1 MAPGLA
7 SAMSARCAINARAVV
22 SGAKVRRSPAPRRG
36 SRRFGGRSAIVPRAS
51 SDDGDGNEPEAD
63 GKPFD
68 PTTTNETRLRSI
80 KGKGGP
86 SPDGDDPDPEKPK
99 GPLDSLDRGTLDL
112 INLLVVTG
120 GLKGSIAVVGGALVG
135 INALA
140 TIHPDLASLS
150 HGAAFAAPVALLDAL
165 VMVPN
170 WELGDDARDEMAK
183 GMNRGEVPD
192 KLSEYRTA
200 LAKYQREE
208 ALSNPCRSMPGWQD
222 GLVACVAR
230 LTDEM
235 LERAVVLGFLGTW
248 IADRAVEAGMEP
260 YDVEAPAMYA
270 AVAACLVFFE
280 VRIQRRRKRAK
291 DAMRAFRVQ
300 RDALTGKQKMV
311 PMTDDEVKALMTKGV
326 KEFEKEKANADDTR
340 GAPGDVPEGLG
351 GVGLPVVEKATVKTE
366 AEVAD
371 LVEAVTAEEKPIGDP
386 SSKPKA
392 DAEPL
397 KPKVPMPPGP
407 PMPLGLA
414 PGGPDRLNPDRL
426 NPVGSLMFNADVKRT
441 LDGFRS
447 RITLLTQCVC
457 FVTAPALVGTNVPN
471 LFAPIAGGLVC
482 DLLFI
487 AHQRLAMRRLFED
500 AEYEM
505 PTGGAPPA
513 DAEIKKAQM
522 KLLKKDLDR
531 RRRVMANVLMESVDN
546 SVAEG
551 AAEFN
556 IQMRE
561 VVKEVQ
567 EAKGYTRQDDA
578 LTEVLDAIHKK
589 FPPAKLSEMD
599 EAESVSKM
607 RSVLVEI
614 REELANPKTD
624 EEKEA
629 DRVAQAKAEL
639 EKDPIDREPWR
650 SLEKTLVEDQALT
663 QEEAREQMNG
673 VMKKI
678 EEGAA
683 ANLERAKQEK
693 EEPEAAKGDDAKE
706 EEEPVTKRTITL
718 GDISELANSSGE
730 LPPAKS
736 IFEQAREEK
745 EAEIEAKAK
754 AAELEDEE
762 NERTEPTGEFAS
774 TISAPDRLTAAIDE
788 KLEAKA
794 KDGSQKK

>member
-1 MAPGLA
+1 MAPGFA

-22 SGAKVRRSPAPRRG
+22 SGAKVRRSPAQRGG

-248 IADRAVEAGMEP
+248 IADRAVEAGLEP

-340 GAPGDVPEGLG
+340 GAAPGDVPEGMG
-351 GVGLPVVEKATVKTE
+351 GVGLPVAEKATVKTE

-371 LVEAVTAEEKPIGDP
+371 LVEAVTAEEKPIETA
-386 SSKPKA
+386 SKPKA

-414 PGGPDRLNPDRL
+414 PGGPDRLNP
-426 NPVGSLMFNADVKRT
+426 VGSLMFNADVKRT

-447 RITLLTQCVC
+447 RITLLTQCAC
-457 FVTAPALVGTNVPN
+457 FVTAPALAGTNVPN

-614 REELANPKTD
+614 REELANPKT
-624 EEKEA
+624 EKEKEA

-663 QEEAREQMNG
+663 HEEAREQMNG

-683 ANLERAKQEK
+683 ANLERAKQAK
-693 EEPEAAKGDDAKE
+693 EEPEAAKGGDAKE
-706 EEEPVTKRTITL
+706 EEEPETKRTITL

-774 TISAPDRLTAAIDE
+774 TISALDRLTAAIDE

>member
-1 MAPGLA
+1 MPPGLA
-7 SAMSARCAINARAVV
+7 SAMSARCAISARAVV

-248 IADRAVEAGMEP
+248 IADRAVEAGLEP

-326 KEFEKEKANADDTR
+326 KEFEKGKTNADDTR
-340 GAPGDVPEGLG
+340 GGPGDVPEGMG
-351 GVGLPVVEKATVKTE
+351 GVGLPVAEKATVKTE

-371 LVEAVTAEEKPIGDP
+371 LVEAVTAEEKPIETT
-386 SSKPKA
+386 SKPKA

-414 PGGPDRLNPDRL
+414 PGGPDRLNP
-426 NPVGSLMFNADVKRT
+426 VGSLMFNADVKRT

-447 RITLLTQCVC
+447 RITLLTQCAC

-683 ANLERAKQEK
+683 ANLERAKQT
-693 EEPEAAKGDDAKE
+693 EEDPEAAKGDDAKE
-706 EEEPVTKRTITL
+706 EEEPETKRTITL

-754 AAELEDEE
+754 AAELDDEE

-774 TISAPDRLTAAIDE
+774 TISALDRLTAAIDE

>member
-248 IADRAVEAGMEP
+248 IADRAVEAGLEP

-326 KEFEKEKANADDTR
+326 KEFEKEKTNADDAKKDTS
-340 GAPGDVPEGLG
+340 GDVPEVLG
-351 GVGLPVVEKATVKTE
+351 GVGLPVAEKATVKTE

-371 LVEAVTAEEKPIGDP
+371 LVEAVTAEEKPIETA
-386 SSKPKA
+386 SKPKA

-414 PGGPDRLNPDRL
+414 PGGPDRL

-471 LFAPIAGGLVC
+471 LFAPIAGGLIC

-614 REELANPKTD
+614 REELANPKTE

-663 QEEAREQMNG
+663 HEEAREQMNG

-683 ANLERAKQEK
+683 ANLERAKQTK
-693 EEPEAAKGDDAKE
+693 EEPEAAKEDDAKE
-706 EEEPVTKRTITL
+706 EETPETKRTITL

-774 TISAPDRLTAAIDE
+774 TISALDRLTAAIDE
-788 KLEAKA
+788 KLEAK
-794 KDGSQKK
+794 DRSQKK

>member
-22 SGAKVRRSPAPRRG
+22 SGAKIRRSPAPRGG
-36 SRRFGGRSAIVPRAS
+36 SRRFGGRSARIVPRAS

-68 PTTTNETRLRSI
+68 PTTTNETRLRPI

-150 HGAAFAAPVALLDAL
+150 HGAAFAAPVAVLDAL

-248 IADRAVEAGMEP
+248 IADRAVEAGLEP

-326 KEFEKEKANADDTR
+326 KEFEKEKTNADDTR

-351 GVGLPVVEKATVKTE
+351 GVGLSVAEKATVKTE

-371 LVEAVTAEEKPIGDP
+371 LVETVTAEGNADDEPIETT
-386 SSKPKA
+386 SKPKA

-414 PGGPDRLNPDRL
+414 PGGPDRL

-614 REELANPKTD
+614 REELANPKA
-624 EEKEA
+624 EKEKEA

-663 QEEAREQMNG
+663 HEEAREQMNG

-683 ANLERAKQEK
+683 ANLERAKQTKE
-693 EEPEAAKGDDAKE
+693 EEPEAAKGDDTKE
-706 EEEPVTKRTITL
+706 ETPEDAKRTITL
-718 GDISELANSSGE
+718 GDISELAKSSGE

-762 NERTEPTGEFAS
+762 NERKEPTGEFAS
-774 TISAPDRLTAAIDE
+774 TISALDRLTAAIDE
-788 KLEAKA
+788 KLEAKDRA
-794 KDGSQKK
+794 QKK

>member
-1 MAPGLA
+1 MPPGLA

-36 SRRFGGRSAIVPRAS
+36 SRRFGGRSAIVPRAT

-68 PTTTNETRLRSI
+68 PTTTNETRLRPI

-150 HGAAFAAPVALLDAL
+150 HGAAFAAPVAVLDAL

-170 WELGDDARDEMAK
+170 WELSDDARDEMAK

-270 AVAACLVFFE
+270 AVAACLLFFE
-280 VRIQRRRKRAK
+280 VRIHRRRKRAK

-326 KEFEKEKANADDTR
+326 KEFEKEKTNADDTR

-351 GVGLPVVEKATVKTE
+351 GVGLSVAEKATVKTE

-371 LVEAVTAEEKPIGDP
+371 LVETVTAEGNADDEPIETT
-386 SSKPKA
+386 SKPKA

-414 PGGPDRLNPDRL
+414 PGGPDRL

-505 PTGGAPPA
+505 PTGGAPPK

-578 LTEVLDAIHKK
+578 LTEVLDAIHKM

-614 REELANPKTD
+614 REELANPKA
-624 EEKEA
+624 EKEKEA

-663 QEEAREQMNG
+663 HEEAREQMNG

-693 EEPEAAKGDDAKE
+693 EEPDAAKEDDDAKE
-706 EEEPVTKRTITL
+706 GTPEDAKRTITL

-754 AAELEDEE
+754 AAELEDEK

-774 TISAPDRLTAAIDE
+774 TISALDRLTAAIDE
-788 KLEAKA
+788 KLEAK
-794 KDGSQKK
+794 DGGSQKK

>member
-22 SGAKVRRSPAPRRG
+22 SGAKVRRSPAQRGG

-326 KEFEKEKANADDTR
+326 KEFEKEKTNADDAKKDTS
-340 GAPGDVPEGLG
+340 GDVPEVLG
-351 GVGLPVVEKATVKTE
+351 GVGLPVAEKATVKTE

-386 SSKPKA
+386 SKPKA

-414 PGGPDRLNPDRL
+414 PGGPDRL

-471 LFAPIAGGLVC
+471 LFAPIAGGLIC

-614 REELANPKTD
+614 REELANPKM
-624 EEKEA
+624 EKEKKA

-663 QEEAREQMNG
+663 HEEAREQMNG

-683 ANLERAKQEK
+683 ANLERAKQTK

-706 EEEPVTKRTITL
+706 EEEPETKRTITL
-718 GDISELANSSGE
+718 GDISELAKSSGE

-754 AAELEDEE
+754 AAELEDEKD
-762 NERTEPTGEFAS
+762 ERKEPTGEFAS
-774 TISAPDRLTAAIDE
+774 TISALDRLTAAIDE

>member
-248 IADRAVEAGMEP
+248 IADRAVEAGLEP

-326 KEFEKEKANADDTR
+326 KEFEKEKTNADDAKKDTS
-340 GAPGDVPEGLG
+340 GDVPEVLG
-351 GVGLPVVEKATVKTE
+351 GVGLPVAEKATVKTE

-371 LVEAVTAEEKPIGDP
+371 LVEAVTAEEKPIETA
-386 SSKPKA
+386 SKPKA

-414 PGGPDRLNPDRL
+414 PGGPDRL

-471 LFAPIAGGLVC
+471 LFAPIAGGLIC

-663 QEEAREQMNG
+663 HEEAREQMNG

-683 ANLERAKQEK
+683 ANLERAKQTK

-706 EEEPVTKRTITL
+706 EEEPETKRTITL
-718 GDISELANSSGE
+718 GDISELAKSSGE

-754 AAELEDEE
+754 AAELEDEKD
-762 NERTEPTGEFAS
+762 ERKEPTGEFAS
-774 TISAPDRLTAAIDE
+774 TISALDRLTAAIDE

>member
-7 SAMSARCAINARAVV
+7 SAMNARCAMNARAVV

-51 SDDGDGNEPEAD
+51 SDDGDGNPPEAD

-192 KLSEYRTA
+192 KRSEYRTA

-248 IADRAVEAGMEP
+248 IADRAVEAGLEP

-326 KEFEKEKANADDTR
+326 KEFEKEKTNADGTR
-340 GAPGDVPEGLG
+340 GGPGDVPEGMG

-371 LVEAVTAEEKPIGDP
+371 LVEAVTAEEKPIETT
-386 SSKPKA
+386 SKPKA

-414 PGGPDRLNPDRL
+414 PGGPDRL

-614 REELANPKTD
+614 REELANPKT
-624 EEKEA
+624 EKEKEA

-663 QEEAREQMNG
+663 HEEAREQMNG

-683 ANLERAKQEK
+683 ANLERAKQTKE
-693 EEPEAAKGDDAKE
+693 EEPEAAKDDDTKE
-706 EEEPVTKRTITL
+706 EEDPETKRTITL

-762 NERTEPTGEFAS
+762 NERPEPTGEFAS
-774 TISAPDRLTAAIDE
+774 TISALDRLTAAIDE

-794 KDGSQKK
+794 KEKK

>member
-1 MAPGLA
+1 
-7 SAMSARCAINARAVV
+7 
-22 SGAKVRRSPAPRRG
+22 
-36 SRRFGGRSAIVPRAS
+36 
-51 SDDGDGNEPEAD
+51 
-63 GKPFD
+63 
-68 PTTTNETRLRSI
+68 
-80 KGKGGP
+80 
-86 SPDGDDPDPEKPK
+86 
-99 GPLDSLDRGTLDL
+99 
-112 INLLVVTG
+112 
-120 GLKGSIAVVGGALVG
+120 
-135 INALA
+135 
-140 TIHPDLASLS
+140 
-150 HGAAFAAPVALLDAL
+150 
-165 VMVPN
+165 
-170 WELGDDARDEMAK
+170 
-183 GMNRGEVPD
+183 
-192 KLSEYRTA
+192 
-200 LAKYQREE
+200 
-208 ALSNPCRSMPGWQD
+208 
-222 GLVACVAR
+222 
-230 LTDEM
+230 M

-248 IADRAVEAGMEP
+248 IADRAVEAGLEP

-326 KEFEKEKANADDTR
+326 KEFEKEKTNADDAKKDTS
-340 GAPGDVPEGLG
+340 GDVPEVLG
-351 GVGLPVVEKATVKTE
+351 GVGLPVAEKATVKTE

-371 LVEAVTAEEKPIGDP
+371 LVEAVTAEEKPIETA
-386 SSKPKA
+386 SKPKA

-414 PGGPDRLNPDRL
+414 PGGPDRL

-471 LFAPIAGGLVC
+471 LFAPIAGGLIC

-614 REELANPKTD
+614 REELANPKT
-624 EEKEA
+624 EKEKEA

-663 QEEAREQMNG
+663 HEEAREQMNG

-683 ANLERAKQEK
+683 ANLERAKQTEE
-693 EEPEAAKGDDAKE
+693 EEPEAAKDDDTKE
-706 EEEPVTKRTITL
+706 EEDPETKRTITL

-762 NERTEPTGEFAS
+762 NERPEPTGEFAS
-774 TISAPDRLTAAIDE
+774 TISALDRLTAAIDE

-794 KDGSQKK
+794 KEKK

>member
-22 SGAKVRRSPAPRRG
+22 SGAKVRRSPAQRGG

-248 IADRAVEAGMEP
+248 IADRAVEAGLEP

-326 KEFEKEKANADDTR
+326 KEFEKEKTNADDAKKDTS
-340 GAPGDVPEGLG
+340 GDVPEVLG
-351 GVGLPVVEKATVKTE
+351 GVGLPVAEKATVKTE

-371 LVEAVTAEEKPIGDP
+371 LVEAVTAEEKPIETA
-386 SSKPKA
+386 SKPKA

-414 PGGPDRLNPDRL
+414 PGGPDRL

-471 LFAPIAGGLVC
+471 LFAPIAGGLIC

-614 REELANPKTD
+614 REELANPKM
-624 EEKEA
+624 EKEKKA

-663 QEEAREQMNG
+663 HEEAREQMNG

-683 ANLERAKQEK
+683 ANLERAKQTK

-706 EEEPVTKRTITL
+706 EETPETKRTITL

-754 AAELEDEE
+754 AAELEDEKD
-762 NERTEPTGEFAS
+762 ERKEPTGEFAS
-774 TISAPDRLTAAIDE
+774 TISALDRLTAAIDE

>member
-1 MAPGLA
+1 MPPGLA

-36 SRRFGGRSAIVPRAS
+36 SRRFGGRSAIVPRATS
-51 SDDGDGNEPEAD
+51 VDGDGNEPEAD

-68 PTTTNETRLRSI
+68 PTTTNETRLRPI

-150 HGAAFAAPVALLDAL
+150 HGAAFAAPVAVLDAL

-170 WELGDDARDEMAK
+170 WELSDDARDEMAK

-248 IADRAVEAGMEP
+248 IADRAVEAGLEP

-270 AVAACLVFFE
+270 AVAACLLFFE

-326 KEFEKEKANADDTR
+326 KEFEKEKTNADDTR

-351 GVGLPVVEKATVKTE
+351 GVGLSVAEKATVKTE

-371 LVEAVTAEEKPIGDP
+371 LVEAVTAEGNADDEPIETT
-386 SSKPKA
+386 SKPKA

-414 PGGPDRLNPDRL
+414 PGGPDRL

-505 PTGGAPPA
+505 PTGGAPPK

-578 LTEVLDAIHKK
+578 LTEVLDAIHKM

-614 REELANPKTD
+614 REELANPKA
-624 EEKEA
+624 EKEKEA

-663 QEEAREQMNG
+663 HEEAREQMNG

-693 EEPEAAKGDDAKE
+693 EEPDAAKEDDDAKE
-706 EEEPVTKRTITL
+706 ETPEDAKRTITL

-745 EAEIEAKAK
+745 EAEIKAKAK

-762 NERTEPTGEFAS
+762 NERKEPTGEFAS
-774 TISAPDRLTAAIDE
+774 TISALDRLTAAIDE
-788 KLEAKA
+788 KLEAKDR
-794 KDGSQKK
+794 DGSQKK

>member
-1 MAPGLA
+1 
-7 SAMSARCAINARAVV
+7 
-22 SGAKVRRSPAPRRG
+22 
-36 SRRFGGRSAIVPRAS
+36 
-51 SDDGDGNEPEAD
+51 
-63 GKPFD
+63 
-68 PTTTNETRLRSI
+68 
-80 KGKGGP
+80 
-86 SPDGDDPDPEKPK
+86 
-99 GPLDSLDRGTLDL
+99 
-112 INLLVVTG
+112 
-120 GLKGSIAVVGGALVG
+120 
-135 INALA
+135 
-140 TIHPDLASLS
+140 
-150 HGAAFAAPVALLDAL
+150 
-165 VMVPN
+165 MVPN
-170 WELGDDARDEMAK
+170 WELSDDARDEMAK

-248 IADRAVEAGMEP
+248 IADRAVEAGLEP

-340 GAPGDVPEGLG
+340 GAAPGDVPEGMG
-351 GVGLPVVEKATVKTE
+351 GVGLPVAEKATVKTE

-386 SSKPKA
+386 SKPKA

-414 PGGPDRLNPDRL
+414 PGGPDRLNP
-426 NPVGSLMFNADVKRT
+426 VGSLMFNADVKRT

-447 RITLLTQCVC
+447 RITLLTQCAC

-614 REELANPKTD
+614 REELANPKT
-624 EEKEA
+624 EKEKEA
-629 DRVAQAKAEL
+629 DRVAAAKAEL

-650 SLEKTLVEDQALT
+650 SLEKTLVEDQDLT

-706 EEEPVTKRTITL
+706 EEEPETKRTITL

-754 AAELEDEE
+754 AAELDDEE

-774 TISAPDRLTAAIDE
+774 TISALDRLTAAIDE
-788 KLEAKA
+788 KLEAK
-794 KDGSQKK
+794 DRSQKK

>member
-1 MAPGLA
+1 MAPGFA

-22 SGAKVRRSPAPRRG
+22 SGAKVRRSPAQRGG

-248 IADRAVEAGMEP
+248 IADRAVEAGLEP

-326 KEFEKEKANADDTR
+326 KEFEKEKTNADDAKKDTS
-340 GAPGDVPEGLG
+340 GDVPEVLG
-351 GVGLPVVEKATVKTE
+351 GVGLPVAEKATVKTE

-371 LVEAVTAEEKPIGDP
+371 LVEAVTAEEKPIETA
-386 SSKPKA
+386 SKPKA

-414 PGGPDRLNPDRL
+414 PGGPDRL

-471 LFAPIAGGLVC
+471 LFAPIAGGLIC

-663 QEEAREQMNG
+663 HEEAREQMNG

-683 ANLERAKQEK
+683 ANLERAKQTK

-706 EEEPVTKRTITL
+706 EEEPETKRTITL
-718 GDISELANSSGE
+718 GDISELAKSSGE

-754 AAELEDEE
+754 AAELEDEKD
-762 NERTEPTGEFAS
+762 ERKEPTGEFAS
-774 TISAPDRLTAAIDE
+774 TISALDRLTAAIDE

>member
-248 IADRAVEAGMEP
+248 IADRAVEAGLEP

-300 RDALTGKQKMV
+300 RNALTGKQKMV

-326 KEFEKEKANADDTR
+326 KEFEKEKTNADDAKKDTS
-340 GAPGDVPEGLG
+340 GDVPEVLG
-351 GVGLPVVEKATVKTE
+351 GVGLPVAEKATVKTE

-371 LVEAVTAEEKPIGDP
+371 LVEAVTAEEKPIETA
-386 SSKPKA
+386 SKPKA

-414 PGGPDRLNPDRL
+414 PGGPDRL

-471 LFAPIAGGLVC
+471 LFAPIAGGLIC

-663 QEEAREQMNG
+663 HEEAREQMNG

-683 ANLERAKQEK
+683 ANLERAKQTK

-706 EEEPVTKRTITL
+706 EEEPETKRTITL

-754 AAELEDEE
+754 AAELDDEE
-762 NERTEPTGEFAS
+762 NERKEPTGEFAS
-774 TISAPDRLTAAIDE
+774 TISALDRLTAAIDE

>member
-22 SGAKVRRSPAPRRG
+22 SGAKVRRSPAQRGG

-68 PTTTNETRLRSI
+68 PTTTNEERLRSI

-170 WELGDDARDEMAK
+170 WELSDDARDEMAK

-248 IADRAVEAGMEP
+248 IADRAVEAGLEP

-326 KEFEKEKANADDTR
+326 KEFEKEKTNADDTR
-340 GAPGDVPEGLG
+340 GGPGDVPEGMG
-351 GVGLPVVEKATVKTE
+351 GVGLPVAEKATVKTE

-386 SSKPKA
+386 SKPKA

-414 PGGPDRLNPDRL
+414 PGGPDRLNP
-426 NPVGSLMFNADVKRT
+426 VGSLMFNADVKRT

-447 RITLLTQCVC
+447 RITLLTQCAC

-614 REELANPKTD
+614 REELANPKT
-624 EEKEA
+624 EKEKEA
-629 DRVAQAKAEL
+629 DRVAAAKAEL

-650 SLEKTLVEDQALT
+650 SLEKTLVEDQDLT

-718 GDISELANSSGE
+718 GDISELAKSSGE

-754 AAELEDEE
+754 AAELDDEE

-774 TISAPDRLTAAIDE
+774 TISALDRLTAAIDE
-788 KLEAKA
+788 KLEAK
-794 KDGSQKK
+794 DRSQKK

>member
-248 IADRAVEAGMEP
+248 IADRAVEAGLEP

-326 KEFEKEKANADDTR
+326 KEFEKEKTNADDAKKDTS
-340 GAPGDVPEGLG
+340 GDVPEVLG
-351 GVGLPVVEKATVKTE
+351 GVGLPVAEKATVKTE

-371 LVEAVTAEEKPIGDP
+371 LVEAVTAEEKPIETA
-386 SSKPKA
+386 SKPKA

-414 PGGPDRLNPDRL
+414 PGGPDRL

-471 LFAPIAGGLVC
+471 LFAPIAGGLIC

-663 QEEAREQMNG
+663 HEEAREQMNG

-683 ANLERAKQEK
+683 ANLERAKQTK

-706 EEEPVTKRTITL
+706 EEEPETKRTITL

-754 AAELEDEE
+754 AAELDDEE
-762 NERTEPTGEFAS
+762 NERKEPTGEFAS
-774 TISAPDRLTAAIDE
+774 TISALDRLTAAIDE

>member
-1 MAPGLA
+1 M
-7 SAMSARCAINARAVV
+7 
-22 SGAKVRRSPAPRRG
+22 
-36 SRRFGGRSAIVPRAS
+36 
-51 SDDGDGNEPEAD
+51 
-63 GKPFD
+63 
-68 PTTTNETRLRSI
+68 
-80 KGKGGP
+80 
-86 SPDGDDPDPEKPK
+86 
-99 GPLDSLDRGTLDL
+99 DSLDRGTLDL

-183 GMNRGEVPD
+183 RMNRGEVPD
-192 KLSEYRTA
+192 KRSEYRTA

-248 IADRAVEAGMEP
+248 IADRAVEAGLEP

-326 KEFEKEKANADDTR
+326 KEFEKEKTNADDTR
-340 GAPGDVPEGLG
+340 GGPGDVPEGLG
-351 GVGLPVVEKATVKTE
+351 GVGLPVAEKATVKTE

-371 LVEAVTAEEKPIGDP
+371 LVEAVTAEETSDEPNATT
-386 SSKPKA
+386 SKPKA

-414 PGGPDRLNPDRL
+414 PGGPDRL

-663 QEEAREQMNG
+663 HEEAREQMNG

-693 EEPEAAKGDDAKE
+693 EEEPEAAKGDDTKE
-706 EEEPVTKRTITL
+706 EETPETKRTITL

-754 AAELEDEE
+754 AAELDDEE

-774 TISAPDRLTAAIDE
+774 TISALDRLTAAIDE

>member
-248 IADRAVEAGMEP
+248 IADRAVEAGLEP

-326 KEFEKEKANADDTR
+326 KEFEKEKTNADDAKKDTS
-340 GAPGDVPEGLG
+340 GDVPEVLG
-351 GVGLPVVEKATVKTE
+351 GVGLPVAEKATVKTE

-371 LVEAVTAEEKPIGDP
+371 LVEAVTAEEKPIETA
-386 SSKPKA
+386 SKPKA

-414 PGGPDRLNPDRL
+414 PGGPDRL

-471 LFAPIAGGLVC
+471 LFAPIAGGLIC

-614 REELANPKTD
+614 REELANPKM
-624 EEKEA
+624 EKEKKA

-663 QEEAREQMNG
+663 HEEAREQMNG

-706 EEEPVTKRTITL
+706 EEEPETKRTITL
-718 GDISELANSSGE
+718 GDISELAKSSGE

-754 AAELEDEE
+754 AAELEDEKD
-762 NERTEPTGEFAS
+762 ERKEPTGEFAS
-774 TISAPDRLTAAIDE
+774 TISALDRLTAAIDE

>member
-1 MAPGLA
+1 MPPGLA

-36 SRRFGGRSAIVPRAS
+36 SRRFGGRSAIVPRAT

-68 PTTTNETRLRSI
+68 PTTTNETRLRPI

-86 SPDGDDPDPEKPK
+86 SPDGDDPDPKKPK

-150 HGAAFAAPVALLDAL
+150 HGAAFAAPVAVLDAL

-170 WELGDDARDEMAK
+170 WELSDDARDEMAK

-248 IADRAVEAGMEP
+248 IADRAVEAGLEP

-270 AVAACLVFFE
+270 AVAACLVLFE

-326 KEFEKEKANADDTR
+326 KEFEKDKTNADDTR
-340 GAPGDVPEGLG
+340 GGPVDVPEGLG
-351 GVGLPVVEKATVKTE
+351 GVGLPVAEKATVKTE

-371 LVEAVTAEEKPIGDP
+371 LVEAVTAEGNADDEPIETT
-386 SSKPKA
+386 SKPKA

-414 PGGPDRLNPDRL
+414 PGGPDRLNP
-426 NPVGSLMFNADVKRT
+426 VGSLMFNADVKRT
-441 LDGFRS
+441 LDRFRS

-505 PTGGAPPA
+505 PTGGAPPK

-578 LTEVLDAIHKK
+578 LTEVLDAIHKM

-614 REELANPKTD
+614 REELANPKA
-624 EEKEA
+624 EKEKEA

-663 QEEAREQMNG
+663 HEEAREQMNG

-693 EEPEAAKGDDAKE
+693 EEPDAAKEDDDAKE
-706 EEEPVTKRTITL
+706 ETPEDAKRTITL
-718 GDISELANSSGE
+718 GDISELANSLGE

-745 EAEIEAKAK
+745 EAEIKAKAK

-762 NERTEPTGEFAS
+762 NERKEPTGEFAS
-774 TISAPDRLTAAIDE
+774 TISALDRLTAAIDE
-788 KLEAKA
+788 KLEAKDR
-794 KDGSQKK
+794 DGSQKK

>member
-22 SGAKVRRSPAPRRG
+22 SGAKVRRSPAQRGG

-248 IADRAVEAGMEP
+248 IADRAVEAGLEP

-326 KEFEKEKANADDTR
+326 KEFEKEKTNADDAKKDTS
-340 GAPGDVPEGLG
+340 GDVPEVLG
-351 GVGLPVVEKATVKTE
+351 GVGLPVAEKATVKTE

-371 LVEAVTAEEKPIGDP
+371 LVEAVTAEEKPIETA
-386 SSKPKA
+386 SKPKA

-414 PGGPDRLNPDRL
+414 PGGPDRL

-663 QEEAREQMNG
+663 HEEAREQMNG

-683 ANLERAKQEK
+683 ANLERAKQTK

-706 EEEPVTKRTITL
+706 EEEPETKRTITL

-754 AAELEDEE
+754 AAELDDEE
-762 NERTEPTGEFAS
+762 NERKEPTGEFAS
-774 TISAPDRLTAAIDE
+774 TISALDRLTAAIDE

>member
-1 MAPGLA
+1 MPPGLA
-7 SAMSARCAINARAVV
+7 SAMSARCAMNARAVV

-68 PTTTNETRLRSI
+68 PTTTNEERLRSI

-86 SPDGDDPDPEKPK
+86 SPDGDPDPEKPK

-183 GMNRGEVPD
+183 GMNRGEMPD

-248 IADRAVEAGMEP
+248 IADRAVEAGLEP

-326 KEFEKEKANADDTR
+326 KEFEKEKTNADGTR
-340 GAPGDVPEGLG
+340 GGPGDVPEGLG
-351 GVGLPVVEKATVKTE
+351 GVGLPVAEKATVKTE

-371 LVEAVTAEEKPIGDP
+371 LVEAVTAEETSDEPNATT
-386 SSKPKA
+386 SKPKA

-414 PGGPDRLNPDRL
+414 PGGPDRL

-567 EAKGYTRQDDA
+567 EAKGYTRQDGA

-629 DRVAQAKAEL
+629 ERVAQAKAEL

-663 QEEAREQMNG
+663 HEEAREQMNG

-683 ANLERAKQEK
+683 ANLERAKQTK
-693 EEPEAAKGDDAKE
+693 EDPEAAKEDDDAKE
-706 EEEPVTKRTITL
+706 EEEPETKRTITL

-754 AAELEDEE
+754 AAELDDEE

-774 TISAPDRLTAAIDE
+774 TISALDRLTAAIDE

>member
-326 KEFEKEKANADDTR
+326 KEFEKEKTNADDAKKDTS
-340 GAPGDVPEGLG
+340 GDVPEVLG
-351 GVGLPVVEKATVKTE
+351 GVGLPVAEKATVKTE

-371 LVEAVTAEEKPIGDP
+371 LVEAVTAEEKPIETA
-386 SSKPKA
+386 SKPKA

-414 PGGPDRLNPDRL
+414 PGGPDRL

-471 LFAPIAGGLVC
+471 LFAPIAGGLIC

-663 QEEAREQMNG
+663 HEEAREQMNG

-683 ANLERAKQEK
+683 ANLERAKQTK

-706 EEEPVTKRTITL
+706 EEEPETKRTITL
-718 GDISELANSSGE
+718 GDISELAKSSGE

-762 NERTEPTGEFAS
+762 NERPEPTGEFAS
-774 TISAPDRLTAAIDE
+774 TISALDRLTAAIDE

>member
-22 SGAKVRRSPAPRRG
+22 PGAKVRRSPAQRGG

-80 KGKGGP
+80 KGNGGP

-248 IADRAVEAGMEP
+248 IADRAVEAGLEP

-326 KEFEKEKANADDTR
+326 KEFEKEKTNADDTH
-340 GAPGDVPEGLG
+340 GAPGDVPEGMG
-351 GVGLPVVEKATVKTE
+351 GVGLPVAEKATVKTE

-371 LVEAVTAEEKPIGDP
+371 LVEAVTAEETLDEPVGDT
-386 SSKPKA
+386 SKPKA

-414 PGGPDRLNPDRL
+414 PGGPDRL

-614 REELANPKTD
+614 REELANPKT
-624 EEKEA
+624 EKEKEA

-663 QEEAREQMNG
+663 HEEAREQMNG

-683 ANLERAKQEK
+683 ANLERAKQTKE
-693 EEPEAAKGDDAKE
+693 EEPEAAKDDDTKE
-706 EEEPVTKRTITL
+706 EEDPETKRTITL

-754 AAELEDEE
+754 AAELDDEE

-774 TISAPDRLTAAIDE
+774 TISALDRLTAAIDE

-794 KDGSQKK
+794 KEKK

>member
-1 MAPGLA
+1 
-7 SAMSARCAINARAVV
+7 
-22 SGAKVRRSPAPRRG
+22 
-36 SRRFGGRSAIVPRAS
+36 
-51 SDDGDGNEPEAD
+51 
-63 GKPFD
+63 
-68 PTTTNETRLRSI
+68 
-80 KGKGGP
+80 
-86 SPDGDDPDPEKPK
+86 
-99 GPLDSLDRGTLDL
+99 
-112 INLLVVTG
+112 
-120 GLKGSIAVVGGALVG
+120 
-135 INALA
+135 
-140 TIHPDLASLS
+140 
-150 HGAAFAAPVALLDAL
+150 
-165 VMVPN
+165 
-170 WELGDDARDEMAK
+170 
-183 GMNRGEVPD
+183 
-192 KLSEYRTA
+192 
-200 LAKYQREE
+200 
-208 ALSNPCRSMPGWQD
+208 
-222 GLVACVAR
+222 
-230 LTDEM
+230 
-235 LERAVVLGFLGTW
+235 
-248 IADRAVEAGMEP
+248 MEP

-663 QEEAREQMNG
+663 HEEAREQMNG

-693 EEPEAAKGDDAKE
+693 EEPEAAKEEDDAKE
-706 EEEPVTKRTITL
+706 ETPETKRTITL

-730 LPPAKS
+730 LPAAKS

-774 TISAPDRLTAAIDE
+774 TISALDRLTAAIDE
-788 KLEAKA
+788 KLEAK
-794 KDGSQKK
+794 DRSQKK

>member
-36 SRRFGGRSAIVPRAS
+36 SRRFGGRSAIVPRATS
-51 SDDGDGNEPEAD
+51 VDGDGNEPEAD

-80 KGKGGP
+80 KGNGGP
-86 SPDGDDPDPEKPK
+86 SPDGDPDPEKPK

-150 HGAAFAAPVALLDAL
+150 HGAAFAAPVAVLDAL

-170 WELGDDARDEMAK
+170 WELSDDARDEMAK

-248 IADRAVEAGMEP
+248 IADRAVEAGLEP

-326 KEFEKEKANADDTR
+326 KEFEKEKTNADDTR

-351 GVGLPVVEKATVKTE
+351 GVGLSVAEKATVKTE

-371 LVEAVTAEEKPIGDP
+371 LVEAVTAEGNADDEPIETT
-386 SSKPKA
+386 SKPKA

-414 PGGPDRLNPDRL
+414 PGGPDRLNP
-426 NPVGSLMFNADVKRT
+426 VGSLMFNADVKRT
-441 LDGFRS
+441 LDRFRS

-505 PTGGAPPA
+505 PTGGAPPK

-663 QEEAREQMNG
+663 HEEAREQMNG

-683 ANLERAKQEK
+683 ANLERAKQT
-693 EEPEAAKGDDAKE
+693 EEDPEAAKGDDAKE
-706 EEEPVTKRTITL
+706 EEEPETKRTITL
-718 GDISELANSSGE
+718 GDISELANSLGE

-762 NERTEPTGEFAS
+762 NERKEPTGEFAS
-774 TISAPDRLTAAIDE
+774 TISALDRLTAAIDE
-788 KLEAKA
+788 KLEAKDR
-794 KDGSQKK
+794 DGSQKK